1 VPAARSVDRDSNG
14 PKRPRSY
21 QLDVPDPADTVGIR
35 QFDHDPTVRI
45 GQTQLPDPDADTV
58 GIRQV
63 RPLAVQQFT
72 QRRDVNGNPNGALSQ
87 NDALAGLVALAHHY
101 SQTADQHLD
110 QRQLRRQLTALDCT
124 TDQLVATA
132 TALRQQHTQADN
144 LAAWVIGVARKI
156 RDQKTDQEATA

>member
-110 QRQLRRQLTALDCT
+110 RQLTALDCHT
-124 TDQLVATA
+124 NHLIATA
-132 TALRQQHTQADN
+132 TALRNQHQQIDN
-144 LAAWVIGVARKI
+144 VAAWVIGVARRK
-156 RDQKTDQEATA
+156 RDNDNAAQEATS